1 MKTKKLLM
9 ASGFKDHNLKAGEY
23 FYMINERLE
32 SALAWCKKNNLDP
45 TRLKK
50 FNRLTNR
57 LTKKKRFKMKRRKLS
72 DEKAKKRIQS

>member
-1 MKTKKLLM
+1 M
-9 ASGFKDHNLKAGEY
+9 ALEFKDLYLKAGEY

-32 SALAWCKKNNLDP
+32 SALAWCKKNDLDP

-50 FNRLTNR
+50 FNRLT
-57 LTKKKRFKMKRRKLS
+57 KKKRFKIKRRKLS